1 MLTMAGY
8 TKLFH
13 SILASTIW
21 LANDKT
27 RIVWITLL
35 AMADKNGIAEGSV
48 PGIASFARVSLKD
61 CQRAL
66 TELQAPDEHSR
77 TPDHDGRRI
86 APVDGGFQILNHAK
100 YRAKL
105 SEDQRREYLREKQRR
120 YRERQRAGVTDTLP
134 GVTNV
139 SDPSTLYTQAK
150 ADTDPEE
157 KVQEHKE
164 RAPVAESLLPKP
176 ADKPTPLPLY
186 VFPTVGHS
194 HEWLLLPDQVDDWQR
209 LFPNLDILAECGHAL
224 AWVQA
229 NPTKRKTCR
238 GMPKFLV
245 AWLTR
250 ATDNPRAAR
259 LVRSAA
265 APVDWFAQCRDLH
278 GGICAGQYA
287 HSIRMDTDAAKVTT

>member
-100 YRAKL
+100 YRA
-105 SEDQRREYLREKQRR
+105 QHP
-120 YRERQRAGVTDTLP
+120 RAGKRPHGDTP
-134 GVTNV
+134 GN
-139 SDPSTLYTQAK
+139 PRPPAPL
-150 ADTDPEE
+150 
-157 KVQEHKE
+157 HE
-164 RAPVAESLLPKP
+164 RADSIDTGVYWLRNHATRFTPMRNASSCNASPSLW
-176 ADKPTPLPLY
+176 T
-186 VFPTVGHS
+186 
-194 HEWLLLPDQVDDWQR
+194 
-209 LFPNLDILAECGHAL
+209 
-224 AWVQA
+224 
-229 NPTKRKTCR
+229 
-238 GMPKFLV
+238 
-245 AWLTR
+245 
-250 ATDNPRAAR
+250 
-259 LVRSAA
+259 VRS
-265 APVDWFAQCRDLH
+265 
-278 GGICAGQYA
+278 
-287 HSIRMDTDAAKVTT
+287 SIPSPISELYE